1 MKTAAPETKKSVGE
15 LLIEAGTITPGE
27 LSEAVAVQKKE
38 GGTVVAI
45 LLSFNYLT
53 PAKLQKF
60 LASQP
65 GVPSIEL
72 ANYTVPKE
80 VVSFIPREFA
90 VKHQVFP
97 IDKMGRHLTVGMAF
111 PLDSET
117 IAQIEAMTSLRVKAF
132 LCNAD
137 DIRRAIEHYYM
148 PVDARAN
155 PMLSGAAITAGARVE
170 NVANLV
176 QKIDGLPSLPETV
189 RKVQEASQR
198 PDVSLKELGTIVSQD
213 PVISARLL
221 KLANSPAY
229 GFKNKVDSVELA
241 VNLLGIKEI
250 SMAVLSSAVIDIAEK
265 SNGFDFAA
273 FSQHSMI
280 CAGAAK
286 RVGALCGY
294 KKNAAVFTAGL
305 LCEIGRFALAL
316 CASAR
321 YAKIPAGLED
331 HALNEA
337 EEKLLGVGHAEAG
350 HLLAEH
356 WELPA
361 ELAEPIRYHLTP
373 ERAQTCPEQAAVV
386 ALAARLGD
394 AHRLKLTD
402 PKEILNGYETSMA
415 RLQLTADALLTV
427 YSELTI
433 DQA

>member
-1 MKTAAPETKKSVGE
+1 MKTATPEVKRPIGD
-15 LLIEAGTITPGE
+15 LLIEAGAVTPGE
-27 LSEAVAVQKKE
+27 LAEAVAVQKKE

-60 LASQP
+60 IASQP

-72 ANYTVPKE
+72 SNYTVPKD
-80 VVSFIPREFA
+80 VVSFIPRDFA

-117 IAQIEAMTSLRVKAF
+117 ISQIEEMTKLKVKAF
-132 LCNAD
+132 LCNSD
-137 DIRRAIEHYYM
+137 DIRRAIEHYYL
-148 PVDARAN
+148 PVDARMH
-155 PMLSGAAITAGARVE
+155 PVLSGAAITAGARVE

-198 PDVSLKELGTIVSQD
+198 PDVALKELGTIVSHD
-213 PVISARLL
+213 PIIAARLL

-229 GFKNKVDSVELA
+229 GFKNMVDNVELA
-241 VNLLGIKEI
+241 VNLLGVKEI
-250 SMAVLSSAVIDIAEK
+250 SMAVLSSAVIDITEK
-265 SNGFDFAA
+265 SGGFDFAA
-273 FSQHSMI
+273 FSRHSMI
-280 CAGAAK
+280 CAGAA
-286 RVGALCGY
+286 RRISALCGF
-294 KKNAAVFTAGL
+294 KKNAAVSTAAL
-305 LCEIGRFALAL
+305 LCEIGRFALAQ

-321 YAKIPAGLED
+321 YGKIPAGLED
-331 HALNEA
+331 AALNDA

-350 HLLAEH
+350 YLLAER

-361 ELAEPIRYHLTP
+361 DLAEPIRYHLAP
-373 ERAQTCPEQAAVV
+373 ERAQTNPEPTAVV

-394 AHRLKLTD
+394 AHRLKITE
-402 PKEILNGYETSMA
+402 PKEVLNGYDGLMA
-415 RLQLTADALLTV
+415 KLGLTADQLVTV

-433 DQA
+433 DQG